1 MKLVSAL
8 SLLALAAA
16 PALASASTSGFNID
30 FENNW
35 AYGQAVDNT
44 YAASGV
50 SFTNV
55 LGVSNDTANGFTYF
69 HNAPSPLGVA
79 MAQLDGVANTSAFMN
94 VDAGVDSQLTFFF
107 STPTALTGAVKAYAG
122 LNGTGALLGTFD
134 LIANDDGSYSTW
146 TQGVFNFSG
155 IAKSFDLTGTANVA
169 GLDNIAAV
177 PEPTSLAL
185 VGAGL
190 GLLALAR
197 RRKA

>member
-16 PALASASTSGFNID
+16 PALASASTSGFTID
-30 FENNW
+30 FEKNW
-35 AYGQAVDNT
+35 DYGQTVDNT

-55 LGVSNDTANGFTYF
+55 LGLSNDAANGFNYF
-69 HNAPSPLGVA
+69 SNSPSPLGVA
-79 MAQLDGVANTSAFMN
+79 SVQLDGTVNTTSCMN

-146 TQGVFNFSG
+146 TKGVFNFSG
-155 IAKSFDLTGTANVA
+155 IAKSFDLSATAGAA

-185 VGAGL
+185 VGVGL
-190 GLLALAR
+190 GLLGLAR

>member
-16 PALASASTSGFNID
+16 PALASASTSGFTVD

-35 AYGQAVDNT
+35 AYGQTVDNT

-55 LGVSNDTANGFTYF
+55 LGLSNDVANGFTYF
-69 HNAPSPLGVA
+69 NNAPSPLGVA
-79 MAQLDGVANTSAFMN
+79 SVQLDGIVNTTSFMN
-94 VDAGVDSQLTFFF
+94 VDAGVASQLTFFF
-107 STPTALTGAVKAYAG
+107 STSTALTGAVKAYSG
-122 LNGTGALLGTFD
+122 LNGTGDLLGTFD

-146 TQGVFNFSG
+146 TQGVFNFNG

-190 GLLALAR
+190 GLLAMAL
-197 RRKA
+197 RRKV

>member
-16 PALASASTSGFNID
+16 PALASASTSGFTID

-35 AYGQAVDNT
+35 AYGQTVDNT

-55 LGVSNDTANGFTYF
+55 LGVSNDEANGFTYF
-69 HNAPSPLGVA
+69 SNAPTSLGVA
-79 MAQLDGVANTSAFMN
+79 MAQLDGEVNLSSFMN
-94 VDAGVDSQLTFFF
+94 VDAGVANQLTFYF
-107 STPTALTGAVKAYAG
+107 STPTSLIGAVKASSG
-122 LNGTGALLGTFD
+122 LNGTGDLLGSFD
-134 LIANDDGSYSTW
+134 LVANDNGGYSVW
-146 TQGVFNFSG
+146 TQGVFNFNG

-190 GLLALAR
+190 GLLAVAR